1 MAGHSVI
8 LPNEQTP
15 AMSRISLHLM
25 ATAVIATLLT
35 LISPSAYGQLT
46 LLTPDTMRISG
57 SATQFELVGYGLIAN
72 TGATPLNIRWKR
84 VTSQLPSS
92 WTCTVCDL
100 NNCFPPFVDSADFVL
115 PARDTAN
122 LDGHFYPNNQAGS
135 GYQRIALRNLANPT
149 ATQFITFIGSTLGS
163 GQFLLTHSDH
173 EIAWRQIGKELWISV
188 PDHLVGNTVQI
199 VDLSGKVMRSFVL
212 TESVQAFNLQAL
224 PAGVY
229 LAHLPKDPERTGVYR
244 FYLQP

>member
-1 MAGHSVI
+1 MVALNVI
-8 LPNEQTP
+8 LPKEPNLPMNRYSIQFLAIAIVTTLW
-15 AMSRISLHLM
+15 SL
-25 ATAVIATLLT
+25 A
-35 LISPSAYGQLT
+35 SPSAYGQLT
-46 LLTPDTMRISG
+46 LITSDTMRISG

-84 VTSQLPSS
+84 VGVQLPST

-135 GYQRIALRNLANPT
+135 GYQRISLRNLANPT
-149 ATQFITFIGSTLGS
+149 ATQFITYIGSTLGS
-163 GQFLLTHSDH
+163 GQFQLTHTEH
-173 EIAWRQIGKELWISV
+173 EIAWRQLGQQLWISV

-199 VDLSGKVMRSFVL
+199 VDVSGKVMLSSVV
-212 TESVQAFNLQAL
+212 TEPVQAYDLQAL

-229 LAHLPKDPERTGVYR
+229 LAQLPNGPKRTGVYR
-244 FYLQP
+244 FYVQP